1 MPSLYGTHHGNADEK
16 GRVMLPVELKS
27 QYGPAA
33 KKAFFIKQSIFHK
46 ALELFTAASWDE
58 YSADTNEVDTFS
70 KEGTDFLLMF
80 NAGVRKVFLD
90 SNGRFNI
97 PVELFEF
104 AGIKK
109 EVVMTAMK
117 DRVLIWDRK
126 TFEKFMN
133 DNRPHFEKTTEN
145 VMGPIK
151 RSKKDA
157 K

>member
-1 MPSLYGTHHGNADEK
+1 MPDLYGTHHGSADEK
-16 GRVMLPVELKS
+16 GRVMLPVELKN
-27 QYGPAA
+27 QYGTAA

-46 ALELFTAASWDE
+46 ALELFTARAWEEFSK
-58 YSADTNEVDTFS
+58 DTDEVDTFS
-70 KEGTDFLLMF
+70 KEGTNFLLMF

-90 SNGRFNI
+90 GNSRFNI

-109 EVVMTAMK
+109 DVVMTAMK

-126 TFEKFMN
+126 TFEKFMM
-133 DNRPHFEKTTEN
+133 DNRPQFETITEN

-157 K
+157 R

>member
-1 MPSLYGTHHGNADEK
+1 MPNLYGTHHGSADEK
-16 GRVMLPVELKS
+16 GRVMMPVELKN
-27 QYGPAA
+27 QYGSAL
-33 KKAFFIKQSIFHK
+33 KKGFFIKQSIFHK
-46 ALELFTAASWDE
+46 ALELFTA
-58 YSADTNEVDTFS
+58 SAWEEVSEDTQEVDTFS
-70 KEGTDFLLMF
+70 KEGTNFLLMF
-80 NAGVRKVFLD
+80 NAGVRKVSLD
-90 SNGRFNI
+90 SNSRFNI

-109 EVVMTAMK
+109 DVVMTAMK

-126 TFEKFMN
+126 TFEKFMS
-133 DNRPHFEKTTEN
+133 DNRQHFEKLTEN

>member
-1 MPSLYGTHHGNADEK
+1 MPNLYGTHHGSADEK
-16 GRVMLPVELKS
+16 GRVMLPVELKN
-27 QYGPAA
+27 QYGAA
-33 KKAFFIKQSIFHK
+33 VKKAFFIKQSIFHK
-46 ALELFTAASWDE
+46 ALEMFTEKAWIE
-58 YSADTNEVDTFS
+58 YSKDTDEVDTFS
-70 KEGTDFLLMF
+70 KEGTNFLLMF
-80 NAGVRKVFLD
+80 NAGVRQVFLD

-117 DRVLIWDRK
+117 DRVLIWDHK
-126 TFEKFMN
+126 AFEKFMS

-151 RSKKDA
+151 RSKKDG